1 MFFLSDSK
9 TTDKSQNMLFSGDM
23 KTLRVKAK
31 RKQNVRTLK
40 QIIRFTTNILITIIL
55 LIASHNL
62 QQESY
67 KTIDSILNSGKLIK
81 LIKNDKIAT
90 KVVIMS

>member
-1 MFFLSDSK
+1 MTVKLL
-9 TTDKSQNMLFSGDM
+9 TSQNMLFSEDM

-55 LIASHNL
+55 LKASHNL
-62 QQESY
+62 QRESY

-81 LIKNDKIAT
+81 TDKIAT